1 MANFTVSPISG
12 SHSGVVSESSH
23 LVQEE
28 LCAITLTFKEL
39 KTELVPF
46 LKELAEHEG
55 SVRYILIDRTLVIEL
70 I

>member
-28 LCAITLTFKEL
+28 LWAITLTFKEL

-55 SVRYILIDRTLVIEL
+55 SVR
-70 I
+70 